1 MTVNYAE
8 KYSSQVD
15 ERFAQGSL
23 STAFV
28 NDNYDFLG
36 VETVKVYQVNTSELN
51 DYTTTGMQRFGTPE
65 ELGNVVQEM
74 KLGQD
79 KSFTFTIDSKSAEG
93 TEGAMEA
100 GQALNRQILEKII
113 PAVDKHRFAKIVA
126 GAETDHIGT
135 GAITKTNAYASILDG
150 IAKLQDEDVP
160 LEGLVL
166 GVTPTVYKFL
176 KQDDSFIKNSDLGQ
190 TITINGQVG
199 AVDGVPVVLLPAK
212 RLPENVEFI
221 IAHNSVTPS
230 PVKLSLYRVLDQV
243 AGLDGSLVEGRI
255 HYDAFVL
262 DGKKKGIY
270 VHKKA

>member
-15 ERFAQGSL
+15 ERFAQGAL

-79 KSFTFTIDSKSAEG
+79 KSFTFTIDSKSANG

-100 GQALNRQILEKII
+100 GKALERQIVEKII

-126 GAETDHIGT
+126 GAGADHIGT

-160 LEGLVL
+160 VEGLVL

-190 TITINGQVG
+190 AIAINGQVG

-221 IAHNSVTPS
+221 IAHNSVTPA
-230 PVKLSLYRVLDQV
+230 PVKLSLYRILDQV

-255 HYDAFVL
+255 HFDAFVL

>member
-221 IAHNSVTPS
+221 IVHNSVTPS
-230 PVKLSLYRVLDQV
+230 PVKLSLYRVLNQV